1 MTCVSARRDVASFAR
16 GAIQTD
22 RWGFPV
28 MFSSPVSASAR
39 EQTSVT
45 LLTFRCCWTSA
56 VRRCRQTCQREC
68 PRTGMGP
75 SAHSPSSCIASM
87 PLLGVSFSQPSSC
100 RFSWVRLC
108 GGSFAARTNRALTL
122 SIAPDV
128 PLQVGVDDL
137 RWALSKADV
146 GGPEAGPAVC
156 GTSLRPSCTP
166 RLASSFHPA
175 DNPFLTRR
183 VVSTYRI

>member
-1 MTCVSARRDVASFAR
+1 MS
-16 GAIQTD
+16 
-22 RWGFPV
+22 P
-28 MFSSPVSASAR
+28 SPVSASAR
-39 EQTSVT
+39 EHTSVT

-68 PRTGMGP
+68 PRTGMSP
-75 SAHSPSSCIASM
+75 SVHSPSSCITPQCPCLVSLSANPHRAGSPGVCLNPRAS
-87 PLLGVSFSQPSSC
+87 G
-100 RFSWVRLC
+100 VRLC

-122 SIAPDV
+122 NIALDV

-166 RLASSFHPA
+166 RLAPSFHPA
-175 DNPFLTRR
+175 DTPVLTRR
-183 VVSTYRI
+183 VVSTSRV